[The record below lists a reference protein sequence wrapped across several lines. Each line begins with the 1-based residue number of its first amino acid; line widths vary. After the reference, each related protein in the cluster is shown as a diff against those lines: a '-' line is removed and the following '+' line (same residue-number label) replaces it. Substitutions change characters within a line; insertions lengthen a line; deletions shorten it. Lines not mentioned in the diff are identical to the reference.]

1 VVHFS
6 GKARKMNHIPLFCE
20 RSELW
25 LSIYNSLYID
35 SLQFILITLQIY
47 NNMTLSTISYSKANF
62 KIGVSTPIYSSM
74 SNISFWLLLVC
85 CLGLPFR
92 AASVNCAGPE
102 VFVNAKMI
110 ALTGTYFN
118 HSAKL
123 IYRHVAN
130 QITDSCD
137 GDLTFVSDKVL
148 MERVLDTDPLIPT
161 APRTL
166 IPNGRTTGL
175 IGNAGLLDGSGNA
188 LVDGLTFHCYEYRQ
202 DIRVWAKNDAG
213 NWRFGVATITIQDIE
228 GFCVDPVLAYGI
240 IGTENGSPVKDVVAT
255 ASRNDTTVRSST
267 TSASG
272 TFNLGFYGFDSLLY
286 KLSMTKTIDTDKKN
300 GVTTLDLAL
309 IFKHLLGEQLL
320 NSPYK
325 IIAAD
330 VNQDGEVDALDML
343 IIRRFLLNIT
353 PTLPRGTWRFIDKN
367 YAFRDPNN
375 PLAESFPEFIK
386 FINFIPHRSTNFIG
400 VKLGDVN
407 NSFDGTVVRST
418 RTLTLN
424 TPNIDIVGGHEYTIA
439 ISADKL
445 NAAAF
450 QGTFAFEGATVKAV
464 KAGNLN
470 NTSEANFGQFNKAV
484 TVSWNGRSEA
494 AAEVV
499 SITFKAAKSGKLS
512 DILTLNSA
520 VTLSEAYDS
529 AGNVLNLKLQFD
541 SGKNA
546 NNAFALYQNTP
557 NPVDMS
563 TIIGFNLSKDGQA
576 TLTIYTAD
584 GKMLRS
590 VNNSYKKGYNEI
602 RVNKSDLNAS
612 GILYY
617 RLDTQEGSST
627 RKMIVIE

>member
-1 VVHFS
+1 
-6 GKARKMNHIPLFCE
+6 
-20 RSELW
+20 
-25 LSIYNSLYID
+25 
-35 SLQFILITLQIY
+35 
-47 NNMTLSTISYSKANF
+47 
-62 KIGVSTPIYSSM
+62 
-74 SNISFWLLLVC
+74 
-85 CLGLPFR
+85 
-92 AASVNCAGPE
+92 
-102 VFVNAKMI
+102 
-110 ALTGTYFN
+110 
-118 HSAKL
+118 
-123 IYRHVAN
+123 
-130 QITDSCD
+130 
-137 GDLTFVSDKVL
+137 VL
-148 MERVLDTDPLIPT
+148 MERVLYTDPLIPT

-188 LVDGLTFHCYEYRQ
+188 LVDGLTFNCYEFREA
-202 DIRVWAKNDAG
+202 IRVWAKNDAG
-213 NWRFGVATITIQDIE
+213 NWRFGVATITVQDND
-228 GFCVDPVLAYGI
+228 GFCGDPFLASGT
-240 IGTENGSPVKDVVAT
+240 IGTENGSPVKDVVVT
-255 ASRNDTTVRSST
+255 ASRNDMIVRSGT
-267 TSASG
+267 TAASG
-272 TFNLGFYGFDSLLY
+272 TFDLGFYGFDSLLY
-286 KLSMTKTIDTDKKN
+286 KLHATKTIDTDKKN

-309 IFKHLLGEQLL
+309 ISKHLLGEQLL

-353 PTLPRGTWRFIDKN
+353 PTLPRGAWRFIDKN
-367 YAFRDPNN
+367 YVFRDPEN

-386 FINFIPHRSTNFIG
+386 FINFILPRSTNFIG

-407 NSFDGTVVRST
+407 NSFDGTIVRST

-424 TPNIDIVGGHEYTIA
+424 TPDIDLVAGKEYTVA
-439 ISADKL
+439 IRADNL

-484 TVSWNGRSEA
+484 TVSWNGQSEA
-494 AAEVV
+494 AADVV
-499 SITFKAAKSGKLS
+499 IITFVATKSGKLS
-512 DILTLNSA
+512 DILTLNST
-520 VTLSEAYDS
+520 VTMSEAYDN
-529 AGNVLNLKLQFD
+529 AGNAMNLKLLFD
-541 SGKNA
+541 TGKNT
-546 NNAFALYQNTP
+546 NNVFALYQNTP

-563 TIIGFNLSKDGQA
+563 TIIGFNLPKDSQA

-584 GKMLRS
+584 GKTLRRI
-590 VNNSYKKGYNEI
+590 NDSYKAGYNEI
-602 RVNKSDLNAS
+602 TVSKSDLNAS